1 MKVGDRGGGGGGG
14 GGGGSLDPFGINF
27 LQKAQP

>member
-1 MKVGDRGGGGGGG
+1 MKVGDRGGGGGG